1 MKSRIN
7 FQNAIPSEV
16 VNLIFD
22 NRLTPA
28 IAWRE
33 YLQLTQ
39 EECAKKVGI
48 SQAAYSQ
55 LENSDKPRK
64 TTRIKLATALG
75 INPEQLD
82 C

>member
-55 LENSDKPRK
+55 LETSNNPRK
-64 TTRIKLATALG
+64 TTRNKLATALG
-75 INPEQLD
+75 INPEQLN

>member
-7 FQNAIPSEV
+7 LQNAIPSEV
-16 VNLIFD
+16 ASLILD
-22 NRLTPA
+22 DGLTPA

-33 YLQLTQ
+33 YLQLT
-39 EECAKKVGI
+39 EKECAQKIGL
-48 SQAAYSQ
+48 SQAAYSL
-55 LENSDKPRK
+55 LENSDTSRK

>member
-16 VNLIFD
+16 VNLIFE

-39 EECAKKVGI
+39 EECAQKVGI

-55 LENSDKPRK
+55 LETSNNPRK
-64 TTRIKLATALG
+64 SIRNKLATALG